1 MSEEAAPAV
10 DGGVKP
16 SSKRSSGGAVKP
28 RKSAGGAKK
37 GSAAQEVAKCEY
49 GDIVLARLR
58 GFPPWPARIT
68 DPDNLPANVLSLRPK
83 NPAFQCAQFFPVGD

>member
-58 GFPPWPARIT
+58 GFPPWREYCPA
-68 DPDNLPANVLSLRPK
+68 
-83 NPAFQCAQFFPVGD
+83 